1 MTTETIEDLSVSR
14 PTSIGRRRGNES
26 NSPSVRRAVLIF
38 GVLVCGAYAGVIDSQ
53 KGRLDADGATVWY
66 DGQVLPIEGRAF
78 GDTES
83 YYDRL
88 PARAK
93 MTVPDPLW
101 SLSHDSAGMALHF
114 VSDAE
119 TFKIRWAVRG
129 TSLAMPHMPATGMSG
144 VDVYRRAS
152 DGWRFVKNGRPTG
165 VTNEVSVSLEPNSEC
180 LVYLPLYNGTAMVEV
195 GIPKDRTIGTKPARP
210 SARTKPVVIYGTSI
224 TQGGC
229 ASRPGM
235 AFTAIAGRI
244 ADAPVV
250 NLGFS
255 GNGKME
261 LALCD
266 LLAEIDASAYVLDC
280 LWNMG
285 DALVQERVEPFL
297 RALQQKR
304 PATPILLAEDC
315 NAFEQAPTAKSRIV
329 RGIYDKLK
337 AQDAAQ
343 WKNLHYLEAKE
354 MLGHDGEG
362 TVDGCHP
369 NDLGMMRQGIVFGE
383 AIRRILTP

>member
-1 MTTETIEDLSVSR
+1 MNNTVQR
-14 PTSIGRRRGNES
+14 
-26 NSPSVRRAVLIF
+26 VLFF
-38 GVLVCGAYAGVIDSQ
+38 GVWVCAAQAGVIDPQ

-66 DGQVLPIEGRAF
+66 DGQVLPIEGKAF

-93 MTVPDPLW
+93 TTVPSPVW
-101 SLSHDSAGMALHF
+101 SLSHSSAGMALHF
-114 VSDAE
+114 VSDAGS
-119 TFKIRWAVRG
+119 FKIRWAVRG
-129 TSLAMPHMPATGMSG
+129 ASLAMPHMPATGMSG
-144 VDVYRRAS
+144 VDVYRRTPE
-152 DGWRFVKNGRPTG
+152 GWRFVKNGRPTAI
-165 VTNEVSVSLEPNSEC
+165 TNEVAVSLAPNAEC
-180 LVYLPLYNGTAMVEV
+180 LVYLPLYNGTAMIEV
-195 GIPKDRTIGTKPARP
+195 GIPKGKTIGAPPVRP
-210 SARTKPVVIYGTSI
+210 SGRTNSAVIYGTSI

-244 ADAPVV
+244 ADVPVV

-266 LLAEIDASAYVLDC
+266 LIAEIDASVYVLDC
-280 LWNMG
+280 LWNMN
-285 DALVQERVEPFL
+285 DALVQERAEPFI

-304 PATPILLAEDC
+304 PGTPILLAEDC
-315 NAFEQAPTAKSRIV
+315 NAFEQAPTSKSRIL

-337 AQDAAQ
+337 AEDAVK
-343 WKNLHYLEAKE
+343 WKGLRYLEAKE

-369 NDLGMMRQGIVFGE
+369 NDLGMMRQGEVFGA
-383 AIRRILTP
+383 AIKRALQP